1 MTLPGKR
8 IQESHKQEE
17 KSGIYVRFP
26 AGEAQNLA
34 MEAAPQSPVA
44 KTPEERDASQRLTGE
59 EKKSNKMILRTA
71 AGWNIQSQGKGNAS
85 VKEGGTKWEKQ
96 HKKWEVQPPPVTG
109 KAQQGDKSGKKEVWF
124 QNCNT

>member
-26 AGEAQNLA
+26 SGETQNPA
-34 MEAAPQSPVA
+34 VEVASQSPVA
-44 KTPEERDASQRLTGE
+44 KMEREASQTGGD
-59 EKKSNKMILRTA
+59 KKSNKMILKTA
-71 AGWNIQSQGKGNAS
+71 GSNNQNLEKGNAS
-85 VKEGGTKWEKQ
+85 GKNGGTKREKK
-96 HKKWEVQPPPVTG
+96 HKNGRFSHLQVTG
-109 KAQQGDKSGKKEVWF
+109 KAQQGDKYGQEKVWF